1 MRLCWVLGLGAVLFL
16 CQGTN
21 CARRLNNYNYNY
33 NYNYNKHHSDPA
45 LSYSRLLRSPR
56 RGIEP
61 SKGKERASV
70 TGYQVVLTAGI
81 SYVPLSPAQSSQAS
95 RRVEGRN
102 FILRKLCELGLG
114 QVSLLC

>member
-1 MRLCWVLGLGAVLFL
+1 MLLQMRLCWVLGVGAVLFL

-33 NYNYNKHHSDPA
+33 NKHYSD
-45 LSYSRLLRSPR
+45 YSRLLRSPR

-61 SKGKERASV
+61 SKGKERARV